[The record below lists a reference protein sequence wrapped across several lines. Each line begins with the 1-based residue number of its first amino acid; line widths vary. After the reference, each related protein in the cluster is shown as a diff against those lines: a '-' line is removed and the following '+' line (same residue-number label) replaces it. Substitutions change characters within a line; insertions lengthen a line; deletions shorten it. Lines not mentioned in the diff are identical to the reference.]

1 MTPSV
6 TIHVG
11 DCIEVLR
18 KLPADSVHCCVTSP
32 PYWGLRDYG
41 VEGQIGL
48 EDTLDAFVAKM
59 VEVFREVRRVLVP
72 SGTCWINLGD
82 AYATDGGAG
91 GQGAKGALAD
101 RSVVQ
106 ARIKMKRHP
115 LRPKNILGIPWRVAL
130 ALQDDGWILRQ
141 DIIWHKPAPMP
152 ESVRD
157 RCTKAH
163 EYLFLLV
170 QSESYHWNREANLEP
185 VTGGAHVR
193 RKVTPAG
200 WGQGDQPRD
209 PRTLNTPDHHR
220 KVAGVTPKSAPAGNG
235 KVKSNESF
243 NAAVGNL
250 VTHRNRRSVWT
261 IPSEPTKEAHFA
273 AYPTALVR
281 PCILA
286 GCPARGVVLD
296 PFAGTGTTGAVALE
310 LGCSAVLI
318 ELNPDYA
325 RIAEAKCRATTPGLN
340 LS

>member
-18 KLPADSVHCCVTSP
+18 KLPDESVHCCVTSP

-41 VEGQIGL
+41 VDGQIGL
-48 EDTLDAFVAKM
+48 EDTLDGFVAKM
-59 VEVFREVRRVLVP
+59 VEVFREVRRVLARD
-72 SGTCWINLGD
+72 GTCWMNLGD
-82 AYATDGGAG
+82 AYSSDGGAG
-91 GQGAKGALAD
+91 GQGKRGDLAN
-101 RSVVQ
+101 RSVVH

-115 LRPKNILGIPWRVAL
+115 LPPKNLLGIPWRVAL

-170 QSESYHWNREANLEP
+170 RSEKYHWDHQANLEP
-185 VTGGAHVR
+185 VTGGAHPR
-193 RKVTPAG
+193 RRVTPAG

-209 PRTLNTPDHHR
+209 PRALNTPEHHR
-220 KVAGVTPKSAPAGNG
+220 KVAGVTPKSAPEGNG
-235 KVKSNESF
+235 KV
-243 NAAVGNL
+243 
-250 VTHRNRRSVWT
+250 RSVWT

-273 AYPTALVR
+273 AYPRALVR

-286 GCPARGVVLD
+286 GCPAQGVVLD

-310 LGCSAVLI
+310 LGRSAVLI
-318 ELNPDYA
+318 ELNPEYA
-325 RIAEAKCRATTPGLN
+325 AICENRCHAVTPGLPFA
-340 LS
+340 